1 MKDLDFYHKIYFKNN
16 DFILKINQDK
26 KLPNI
31 SWSSEYI
38 ESDFFYEL
46 IRETD
51 NESLVEYLIE
61 NIVDQNTKDMINLF
75 KYSLCNIYYLDFI
88 DENEYCNKLLDLATR
103 FNSLEKNN
111 VNFYN
116 PPLLY
121 RLSYL
126 NFNKKDIMIEY
137 NKIIKKS
144 LPIIDLPNKF
154 KKRKRQKIKIGFFC

>member
-1 MKDLDFYHKIYFKNN
+1 MEDIDFIHKIYFKNK

-31 SWSSEYI
+31 SWSTEYI
-38 ESDFFYEL
+38 ESQDLYEIL
-46 IRETD
+46 KETD
-51 NESLVEYLIE
+51 NKELVDYLIN
-61 NIVDQNTKDMINLF
+61 NITYQDTKDMINLF

-88 DENEYCNKLLDLATR
+88 DENEYYNKLLDLASR
-103 FNSLEKNN
+103 FNSLKKNY

-126 NFNKKDIMIEY
+126 NFNKKI
-137 NKIIKKS
+137 S
-144 LPIIDLPNKF
+144 
-154 KKRKRQKIKIGFFC
+154 